1 MKKLISIL
9 VLAALMLGLAV
20 PAPAS
25 EQEMIDRL
33 AGIVDAT
40 LTEGEYIYTYD
51 DDHEYFE
58 MEFYLDS
65 SVKSTEVTIY
75 IYEDMISVSADFP
88 LSLAEEHRDR
98 MAIFLTLVNSEIYY
112 AQFRMDYETG
122 QISCRS
128 AQIIESVVP
137 GPEEIITLLEMPV
150 FYMSRFGDAIA
161 RVALGGDPFEAFAP
175 FSD

>member
-1 MKKLISIL
+1 
-9 VLAALMLGLAV
+9 
-20 PAPAS
+20 
-25 EQEMIDRL
+25 
-33 AGIVDAT
+33 
-40 LTEGEYIYTYD
+40 
-51 DDHEYFE
+51 
-58 MEFYLDS
+58 
-65 SVKSTEVTIY
+65 
-75 IYEDMISVSADFP
+75 
-88 LSLAEEHRDR
+88 